1 MFIISVNT
9 IDKIKTYIDQQD
21 SFSMWLLKMKVMIY
35 LRVSFNVWRG
45 GVGGGVGRY
54 WFLVNWFVYGG
65 LFLIHIISW
74 SRIFA
79 ILGLKH
85 NSTQQRKLPCWRSR
99 ALFFSSS
106 LNVKFSQWHHRF
118 VWLPT
123 TTFLSVTEH
132 FPDHV
137 GNLDWFYLFIYLFIC
152 RCGRCYMTTLIHSWE
167 LVSTQPPPVSCSIT
181 VQREVFS

>member
-1 MFIISVNT
+1 M
-9 IDKIKTYIDQQD
+9 
-21 SFSMWLLKMKVMIY
+21 
-35 LRVSFNVWRG
+35 
-45 GVGGGVGRY
+45 
-54 WFLVNWFVYGG
+54 YGG

-79 ILGLKH
+79 IWGLKH
-85 NSTQQRKLPCWRSR
+85 NSTQQRKLPCWRSS

-118 VWLPT
+118 FWLPT
-123 TTFLSVTEH
+123 TTFLSMTEH

-167 LVSTQPPPVSCSIT
+167 LVSTQPPPVSCSII
-181 VQREVFS
+181 VQREVFSYVHFHKSNFTRSLVCGSLVYTNSLIVCILSKPSYL